1 MKKILLSFV
10 LFFFVLT
17 VVGQEDVKIILKDV
31 VKLNGYSNVFG
42 LEKYD
47 PASYKVIPITI
58 PKGTHEW
65 YYCVRVI
72 EGHDG
77 IFNTIANILKGI
89 GLYYGASNLAVVAI
103 EIGQNFVNY
112 LSPEDC
118 TVFLMENN
126 PHLNGFISNYDPLK
140 DTSSVECFQKYSKSK
155 VSVHSFKINT
165 KLYTEDTTRY
175 IVICNDNRFDNIT
188 VEIDAAAAIKY

>member
-10 LFFFVLT
+10 LFFFVLS
-17 VVGQEDVKIILKDV
+17 VEGQEDVKIILKDI
-31 VKLNGYSNVFG
+31 VKLEGYSNVFG
-42 LEKYD
+42 AEKYD

-77 IFNTIANILKGI
+77 IFNYLANILKGFASF
-89 GLYYGASNLAVVAI
+89 YGASSLAIVAI
-103 EIGQNFVNY
+103 QIGQNFVNY

-118 TVFLMENN
+118 NVFLMENN
-126 PHLNGFISNYDPLK
+126 PHLNGFISNYHPLNDGSK
-140 DTSSVECFQKYSKSK
+140 IECFQKYSMSN
-155 VSVHSFKINT
+155 VSVHTFKINT
-165 KLYTEDTTRY
+165 KLYKEDTTRY
-175 IVICNDNRFDNIT
+175 IVICNDNIMDEIT
-188 VEIDAAAAIKY
+188 VEIDAGAAIK